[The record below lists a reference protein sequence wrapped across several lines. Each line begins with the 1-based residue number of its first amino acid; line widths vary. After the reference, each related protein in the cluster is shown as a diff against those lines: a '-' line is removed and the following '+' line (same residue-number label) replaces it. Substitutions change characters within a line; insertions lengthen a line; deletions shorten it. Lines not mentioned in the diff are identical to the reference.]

1 MFTNFDNND
10 IKCSGERCCYTSL
23 CHSLLGISIFS
34 IGFMNKTKI
43 FETGFRKPTK
53 TSGILFYL

>member
-10 IKCSGERCCYTSL
+10 IQCSGERCCYTSL

-43 FETGFRKPTK
+43 FKTGFRKSTK
-53 TSGILFYL
+53 TLGILFYL